1 MNSTI
6 GTIGAH
12 CSNALPV
19 PLNPQRSIKKSN
31 SLTYG
36 VYKSLNAKSI
46 ITQATSYTTKLLRN
60 RFGKGP
66 ESVSIHLCKNCVV
79 FHLKN
84 FISPVEKFLIS
95 QEEEQAFRY
104 TRDLMMKSLLPEL
117 RSFLQHQLHM
127 DVIDW
132 YYDWGLYHASG
143 VIVALLGPETM
154 AAADYKHKQAIQQ
167 QIIQTT
173 RALQKPP
180 EYIDSWWINA
190 RMLFV
195 FRRGTT
201 ILLEKEF
208 ITLGYEPMLRLTKD
222 KLEKRLLQK
231 HTGIE
236 QIVGKKIADLYVDW
250 NFEKDHSMIIY
261 LFEDHV
267 ATETI
272 RQEG

>member
-1 MNSTI
+1 MILLSMSAP
-6 GTIGAH
+6 AH
-12 CSNALPV
+12 VRLVSKQSV
-19 PLNPQRSIKKSN
+19 TYSD
-31 SLTYG
+31 SLKCG

-104 TRDLMMKSLLPEL
+104 TRDLIMKSLLPEL
-117 RSFLQHQLHM
+117 RSFLQHQLYM

-132 YYDWGLYHASG
+132 YYDWGLHHASG
-143 VIVALLGPETM
+143 VIVALLGPETSP
-154 AAADYKHKQAIQQ
+154 APDYKHKQIIHQ

-173 RALQKPP
+173 NALQKPP
-180 EYIDSWWINA
+180 EYIDSWWVNT
-190 RMLFV
+190 RMLFI

-208 ITLGYEPMLRLTKD
+208 IALGYEQMLRVTKD
-222 KLEKRLLQK
+222 KLEKRLLEKQ
-231 HTGIE
+231 TTIE

-261 LFEDHV
+261 LFEDHMTAEPV
-267 ATETI
+267 

>member
-1 MNSTI
+1 MQRAESLCTI
-6 GTIGAH
+6 
-12 CSNALPV
+12 LYDLLV
-19 PLNPQRSIKKSN
+19 PSDPQQLIRYSN
-31 SLTYG
+31 SLKRG

-104 TRDLMMKSLLPEL
+104 TRDLIMKSLLPEL
-117 RSFLQHQLHM
+117 RSFLQHQLNM

-132 YYDWGLYHASG
+132 YYDWGLHHASG
-143 VIVALLGPETM
+143 VIVALLGPETSL
-154 AAADYKHKQAIQQ
+154 AVDYKQKQAIHQ

-173 RALQKPP
+173 NALQKPP
-180 EYIDSWWINA
+180 EYIDSWWINT
-190 RMLFV
+190 RMLFI

-208 ITLGYEPMLRLTKD
+208 ITLGYEQMLRVTKD
-222 KLEKRLLQK
+222 KLEKRLLAKQ
-231 HTGIE
+231 TNIE

-250 NFEKDHSMIIY
+250 NFDKDHSMIIY
-261 LFEDHV
+261 LFEDHMT
-267 ATETI
+267 TESI